1 MVPVRERL
9 LDAGQALLVEDGFKV
24 LNRGLNVAEI
34 AARAE
39 VSEKTFFATFGDKG
53 RYVEELLVR
62 FNRPPAPRAGTVV
75 DVVEQALAETKGDP
89 RRLLRTVSTW
99 NYELLRADPATLM
112 QLATVVLGRGHQ
124 GAMRRLRQTYAAYDQ
139 AGVRV
144 YRSMLARWSASLRA
158 PFTPE
163 QLAVV
168 LTALVEGLFLR
179 HLADPDAVPDTLLG
193 DTVVAL
199 VGALLDPEQGHGH
212 VDDAIAPLADEVVR
226 AYRVD
231 RLDGLP
237 DNPRNAVIAAARH
250 EFAARGYYATT
261 PDHIAARAGVPLT
274 VLRQLFPVKASI
286 VVGALR
292 PGCGE
297 LRSLLDDD
305 LALGVAPRHL
315 LRRHLERLA
324 AFTLGN
330 REFAEAL
337 VMAVVHDTATDDT
350 TDGISREIDLAG
362 MLVPVIEAGRARG
375 DFGADHDPATLARAL
390 TDSTLL
396 HCLTHRDGT
405 AADHV
410 DAVEALALHGLLA
423 RAAPDAPPGR

>member
-9 LDAGQALLVEDGFKV
+9 LDAGVALLFDDGFKV

-39 VSEKTFFATFGDKG
+39 VSEKTFFATFGDKA
-53 RYVEELLVR
+53 RYVDELLLR
-62 FNRPPAPRAGTVV
+62 FNRPVAPTAPGTLV
-75 DVVEQALAETKGDP
+75 DVIDHALAETKGDP
-89 RRLLRTVSTW
+89 RRMLRAVSTW
-99 NYELLRADPATLM
+99 NYEQVRGDPATLM
-112 QLATVVLGRGHQ
+112 QFATVVLARNHQ
-124 GAMRRLRQTYAAYDQ
+124 GAMRRLRQTYAAYDRASVQ
-139 AGVRV
+139 A

-158 PFTPE
+158 PFTLD

-168 LTALVEGLFLR
+168 LTALVEGLSLR

-193 DTVVAL
+193 DTVIAL
-199 VGALLDPEQGHGH
+199 VGTLLDPEQGHSH
-212 VDDAIAPLADEVVR
+212 IDDVIAPLADEVVR
-226 AYRVD
+226 AYRAD

-237 DNPRNAVIAAARH
+237 EHPRNAVVAAARQ

-261 PDHIAARAGVPLT
+261 PAHIAARAGVPLV

-292 PGCGE
+292 PEYAE

-305 LALGVAPRHL
+305 LALGVAPRRL

-324 AFTLGN
+324 AFTLRN

-337 VMAVVHDTATDDT
+337 LMAVVQDTDAAAADAVH
-350 TDGISREIDLAG
+350 REIDLAAL
-362 MLVPVIEAGRARG
+362 LVPVLDAGRAGG
-375 DFGADHDPATLARAL
+375 DFSADHDPAALAGTL
-390 TDSTLL
+390 THGTLL
-396 HCLTHRDGT
+396 RCLTHRGGT
-405 AADHV
+405 PAQHV
-410 DAVEALALHGLLA
+410 DAVEALVLHGLLT
-423 RAAPDAPPGR
+423 RA